1 MRVSVI
7 GGSTVTDEQRAVA
20 ERVGREVGR
29 RGHELVCGGR
39 GGVMLAACRGARG
52 EGAHTIGILP
62 EDDRGSANPHVET
75 AIATGIGHARNPLV
89 AMNGDGVVAVDGGP
103 GTISEIGHALVYEK
117 PVAGLGTHDVDGV
130 RHVETPE
137 AALEL
142 IERDA

>member
-1 MRVSVI
+1 MRVSVV
-7 GGSTVTDEQRAVA
+7 GGSTVTDEQRTVA

-39 GGVMLAACRGARG
+39 GGVMRAACRGARE

-62 EDDRGSANPHVET
+62 GDDRGSANPHVET